1 MAVKLGISPAKQ
13 DEVAKVLLN
22 LYDLFLSKDASMV
35 EINPFA
41 EVSTIAYFSPLVVH
55 LEVEPL

>member
-1 MAVKLGISPAKQ
+1 VAVKLGISPAKQ

-41 EVSTIAYFSPLVVH
+41 EVSTIIRFF
-55 LEVEPL
+55 

>member
-1 MAVKLGISPAKQ
+1 VAVKLGISPAKQ

-22 LYDLFLSKDASMV
+22 LYELFLSKDASMV

-41 EVSTIAYFSPLVVH
+41 EVSTIRFFSKIKNRTLPF
-55 LEVEPL
+55 

>member
-1 MAVKLGISPAKQ
+1 MAAKLGISPGKQ
-13 DEVAKVLLN
+13 EEVAQVLLN

-41 EVSTIAYFSPLVVH
+41 EVL
-55 LEVEPL
+55 

>member
-1 MAVKLGISPAKQ
+1 VAVKLGISPAKQ

-41 EVSTIAYFSPLVVH
+41 EVVHHHPLILV
-55 LEVEPL
+55 LSFFIWL